1 MKSAGIILFVALMLL
16 EFSCEERPTPPV
28 LGSVSVEGGTSTS
41 IVAVGYV
48 LTDGGSPI
56 TVRGICCDTSKNP
69 TTANVRTVENGLPGS
84 FSSTLKHL
92 LPNTLYYIRAYA
104 TNKEG
109 TGYGQETSYT
119 TGQSIINIS
128 TNGIYSVTPTSA
140 VISANITADE
150 GAQITRRG
158 VCWGNLPNPTI
169 DNQKTIDG
177 SGVGSFDSNLSGLIP
192 QTKYFVRL
200 YVESTAGI
208 LYSDEF
214 SFKTYFGSATDT
226 DNNKY
231 YSVLIGTQEWLANN
245 LKVTR
250 YNNGDLIGTTTPATF
265 DIRSETNPKYQWA
278 YNGDENSS
286 SIYNEST
293 VSAYGRLYTWFA
305 VTDNRKICPVGWHIP
320 DNSEWSVLID
330 YLGGEAVA
338 GGKLKENPNYHWEN
352 PNQGASDEVGFDA
365 RAGGYRDPSGSFL
378 ELDRTGM
385 WWSTTSYSLEEAPLR
400 ECSFL
405 NPIMASTNYPKATG
419 CSVRCIK
426 DKK

>member
-1 MKSAGIILFVALMLL
+1 MLITI
-16 EFSCEERPTPPV
+16 SCEDRPTPPV
-28 LGSVSVEGGTSTS
+28 LGSVSIESGTSTS
-41 IVAVGYV
+41 IVASGYV
-48 LTDGGSPI
+48 LTDGGSQI
-56 TVRGICCDTSKNP
+56 TVRGICCDTLKNP
-69 TTANVRTVENGLPGS
+69 TTANNRTVEDGLLGS

-109 TGYGQETSYT
+109 TGYGLETSYS

-150 GAQITRRG
+150 GTRITKRG
-158 VCWGNLPNPTI
+158 VCWGTLPNPTI
-169 DNQKTIDG
+169 DDQKTVDG
-177 SGVGSFDSNLSGLIP
+177 SGVGSFEGNLSGLIP
-192 QTKYFVRL
+192 QMKYFVRL

-208 LYSDEF
+208 QYSDEF

-231 YSVLIGTQEWLANN
+231 YSVLIGNQEWLANN

-265 DIRSETNPKYQWA
+265 DIRSEANPKYQWA
-278 YNGDENSS
+278 FNGDETSS
-286 SIYNEST
+286 SIYNESN
-293 VSAYGRLYTWFA
+293 VSAYGRLYTWYT
-305 VTDNRKICPVGWHIP
+305 VTDNRKICPDGWHIP

-330 YLGGEAVA
+330 FLGGEAVA

-352 PNQGASDEVGFDA
+352 PNQGASDEVGFKA
-365 RAGGYRDPSGSFL
+365 VAGGYRDPSGSFL
-378 ELDRTGM
+378 ELLRMAT
-385 WWSTTSYSLEEAPLR
+385 WWSTTSYSSTEAPLKA
-400 ECSFL
+400 CSFL
-405 NPIMASTNYPKATG
+405 NAIITTTNYPKTTG
-419 CSVRCIK
+419 CSVRCLK

>member
-1 MKSAGIILFVALMLL
+1 MFVSLILLTI
-16 EFSCEERPTPPV
+16 SCEDGPTPPI
-28 LGSVSVEGGTSTS
+28 LGAVSVEGVSSTS
-41 IVAVGYV
+41 IIASGYV
-48 LTDGGSPI
+48 LTDGGSQI
-56 TVRGICCDTSKNP
+56 TARGICCSTSKNP
-69 TTANVRTVENGLPGS
+69 TTASERTVEDGLLGS
-84 FSSTLKHL
+84 FSSTLTHL
-92 LPNTLYYIRAYA
+92 LPNTLYNIRAYA

-109 TGYGQETSYT
+109 TGYGQETSYA

-150 GAQITRRG
+150 GTRITKRG
-158 VCWGNLPNPTI
+158 VCWGTLPNPTI
-169 DNQKTIDG
+169 DNQKTVDG
-177 SGVGSFDSNLSGLIP
+177 SGVGSFEGNLSGLIP

-200 YVESTAGI
+200 YIESTAGI
-208 LYSDEF
+208 QYSDEF

-231 YSVLIGTQEWLANN
+231 YSVLIGNQEWLAKN

-286 SIYNEST
+286 SIYNESN
-293 VSAYGRLYTWFA
+293 VSAYGRLYTWYT
-305 VTDNRKICPVGWHIP
+305 VTDSRKICPDGWHIP

-330 YLGGEAVA
+330 YLGGETVA
-338 GGKLKENPNYHWEN
+338 GGKLKENTNYHWEN
-352 PNQGASDEVGFDA
+352 PNQGASDKVGFNA
-365 RAGGYRDPSGSFL
+365 VAGGYRDPSGSFL
-378 ELDRTGM
+378 ELLRMAT
-385 WWSTTSYSLEEAPLR
+385 WWSTTSYSSTEAPLKA
-400 ECSFL
+400 CSFL
-405 NPIMASTNYPKATG
+405 NAIITTTNYPKTTG
-419 CSVRCIK
+419 CSVRCTK